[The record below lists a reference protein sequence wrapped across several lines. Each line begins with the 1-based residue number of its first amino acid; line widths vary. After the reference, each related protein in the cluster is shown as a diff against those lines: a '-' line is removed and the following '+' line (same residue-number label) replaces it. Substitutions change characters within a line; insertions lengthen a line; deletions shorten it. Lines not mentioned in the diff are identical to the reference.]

1 MAWDQLTT
9 KQKRHMIF
17 HVLFTR
23 KLAFWFV
30 CGKEA
35 QKKYAA
41 IYIDDSNVDNVRDEI
56 YNLYI
61 SGLEKPRIYDKEEK
75 LKYINKFLK

>member
-1 MAWDQLTT
+1 MTT
-9 KQKRHMIF
+9 KQKRHAIF
-17 HVLFTR
+17 HVLNTR

-35 QKKYAA
+35 QNKYRH
-41 IYIDDSNVDNVRDEI
+41 IFIDDSNVDIIKDEV

-61 SGLEKPRIYDKEEK
+61 SCLEKPRVYDKEEK
-75 LKYINKFLK
+75 LKYINKVFRIF